1 MRTST
6 PSFHQVSNHLQ
17 TGQSFRYLT
26 RCNSFSDMDFTIRLR
41 LCSPL
46 HLRMVNNACPVR
58 KYLQPENLLAP
69 LPGKAADGTNPAVDP
84 DDREKAYILRDDI
97 SIGLDGVSLSF
108 QKTQFS
114 GETEKHIRGGN
125 SDFSFDP
132 PIFRATTLTQ
142 AQLYLKVVEK
152 LTSDL
157 SLVYVNFLTDTQM
170 RRDPV
175 GQRTSDITCLTL
187 PANLRKIKFSLNNE
201 TILFPQGMML
211 TTVAMSFASLI
222 PSFLFQDSRY
232 MATIRTSAAMQDSTT
247 NICRVST

>member
-1 MRTST
+1 MIFDLDNLGLS
-6 PSFHQVSNHLQ
+6 LA
-17 TGQSFRYLT
+17 
-26 RCNSFSDMDFTIRLR
+26 DMDFSIRLR
-41 LCSPL
+41 LCSPM
-46 HLRMVNNACPVR
+46 HLRMINNACPVR
-58 KYLQPENLLAP
+58 KFLQSGALLPEIKAR
-69 LPGKAADGTNPAVDP
+69 AADGDNPAVARQARDH
-84 DDREKAYILRDDI
+84 EAILRDDI
-97 SIGLDGVSLSF
+97 TVGLDGVYLSF

-142 AQLYLKVVEK
+142 FQHSIKVVEK

-187 PANLRKIKFSLNNE
+187 PTEFRKIKFSLNNE
-201 TILFPQGMML
+201 TILFPQGKL
-211 TTVAMSFASLI
+211 DSHIPPRSLHSLI
-222 PSFLFQDSRY
+222 FSS
-232 MATIRTSAAMQDSTT
+232 
-247 NICRVST
+247 